1 MLQFAKSLVS
11 KGLDVSL
18 VTFCGNKPMAVQD
31 YSSVK
36 LDDPGANNL
45 LQKKRRQLPQAVQS
59 CCHLKITI
67 NHGETRHWP
76 VSTVFYMVGLPL
88 LQAHDLPS
96 FVYDIQ
102 VVNWMSKQRPIKT
115 IAPTIPSKHLDE
127 RVEDDNDYGFHSFKP
142 EIDICVK
149 WLNSKQTDSVV
160 YMSFGSLATL
170 GLLT

>member
-45 LQKKRRQLPQAVQS
+45 LQKKRRQLPQA
-59 CCHLKITI
+59 
-67 NHGETRHWP
+67 WP

-102 VVNWMSKQRPIKT
+102 VYLTFTQF
-115 IAPTIPSKHLDE
+115 L
-127 RVEDDNDYGFHSFKP
+127 
-142 EIDICVK
+142 
-149 WLNSKQTDSVV
+149 TDQFS
-160 YMSFGSLATL
+160 SLENAIIRIY
-170 GLLT
+170 

>member
-45 LQKKRRQLPQAVQS
+45 LQKKRRQLPQA
-59 CCHLKITI
+59 
-67 NHGETRHWP
+67 
-76 VSTVFYMVGLPL
+76 
-88 LQAHDLPS
+88 
-96 FVYDIQ
+96 